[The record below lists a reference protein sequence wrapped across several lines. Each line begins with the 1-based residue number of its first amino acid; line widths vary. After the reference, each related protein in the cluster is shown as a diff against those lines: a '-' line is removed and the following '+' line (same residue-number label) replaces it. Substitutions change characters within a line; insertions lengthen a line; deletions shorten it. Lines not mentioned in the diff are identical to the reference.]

1 MTQCEVCVRRKFA
14 SCDAPFGVHVI
25 FTHKILVGFTGAKMH
40 LQGLTSLQVHN
51 STLEAFTRAALILAL
66 ACVIITSNVILI
78 AAIVNYRG
86 AYIGEC
92 G

>member
-1 MTQCEVCVRRKFA
+1 
-14 SCDAPFGVHVI
+14 
-25 FTHKILVGFTGAKMH
+25 MH

-66 ACVIITSNVILI
+66 ACVIIASNVILI

-86 AYIGEC
+86 AYDATRCPPPNPEHIH
-92 G
+92 